1 MEARGIIE
9 KSHSPWASPVV
20 LVKKPDGTWRFC
32 GDYRK
37 LNAVTTRDVYPLP
50 LIESALTRLQ
60 GSTVF
65 TSLDLESVLWQM
77 PLREVDRP
85 KSALTTPDGVWKF
98 KVMPFCLASASAC
111 FQRMIDLVLAGL
123 EWTSCLMY
131 IDDVIV

>member
-1 MEARGIIE
+1 MSEHGIETGDSKPIFQYPFYISWKAREVIQKQVKEMEARGIIE

-32 GDYRK
+32 VDYRK
-37 LNAVTTRDVYPLP
+37 LNAVTTRDVYPPP

-65 TSLDLESVLWQM
+65 TSLDLESGFWQM

-85 KSALTTPDGVWKF
+85 KSAFITPDG
-98 KVMPFCLASASAC
+98 L
-111 FQRMIDLVLAGL
+111 R
-123 EWTSCLMY
+123 
-131 IDDVIV
+131 